1 MEVVG
6 ITKAV
11 EMTEKARQ
19 VDESDDES
27 SFEDDIDKKDKW
39 NVNLYKTLI

>member
-1 MEVVG
+1 MYFLNLFWFSGIFWTLMEVVG

-27 SFEDDIDKKDKW
+27 S
-39 NVNLYKTLI
+39 